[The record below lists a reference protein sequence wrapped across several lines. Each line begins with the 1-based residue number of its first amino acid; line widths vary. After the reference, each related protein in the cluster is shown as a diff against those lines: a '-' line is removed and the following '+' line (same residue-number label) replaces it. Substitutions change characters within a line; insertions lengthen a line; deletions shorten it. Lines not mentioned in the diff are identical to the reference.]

1 MARGGELVKLTF
13 LLDSFHKNVAK
24 MQAEDL
30 QELEKVLTAGAIV
43 YANTAAKF
51 TPPDP
56 GKSKF
61 SPLYYSD
68 GVLYDRS
75 SNARVKGLRRVYDLL
90 ALARN
95 PSTGH
100 YRKYYGKLLRKGY
113 YFVVSIKRP
122 GKKLVQM
129 PCRTEAEAVR
139 YAHETYRGILRAAWG
154 LSLPKITGK
163 APAGPF
169 RKLITER
176 PRIGSKSGTGSA
188 VKNGNTIVITNN
200 LATMSD
206 SYMADLT
213 QKAEFAALRTMT
225 QRMEKYFTKKKND
238 L

>member
-24 MQAEDL
+24 MQFEDR
-30 QELEKVLTAGAIV
+30 QELEKILTAGAIV

-51 TPPDP
+51 TPPDR
-56 GKSKF
+56 GKSMF
-61 SPLYYSD
+61 SPLYYAD

-75 SNARVKGLRRVYDLL
+75 SNARAKGRRRVYDLL
-90 ALARN
+90 TLARN

-122 GKKLVQM
+122 GKKLVQI
-129 PCRTEAEAVR
+129 PCRTEAEAIR

-154 LSLPKITGK
+154 LSLPEITGK

-169 RKLITER
+169 RKLVAER
-176 PRIGSKSGTGSA
+176 PKIGSRSGTGSA
-188 VKNGNTIVITNN
+188 VRNGNTLVITNQ

-206 SYMADLT
+206 NYMAELT
-213 QKAEFAALRTMT
+213 QKAEFAALRTMN
-225 QRMEKYFTKKKND
+225 QRMIKYFAKKKNN